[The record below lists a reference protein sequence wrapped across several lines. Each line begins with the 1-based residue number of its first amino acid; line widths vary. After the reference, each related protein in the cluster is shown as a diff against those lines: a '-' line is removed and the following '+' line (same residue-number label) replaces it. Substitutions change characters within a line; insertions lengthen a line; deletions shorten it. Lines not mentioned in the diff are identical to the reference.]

1 MLTTI
6 IAIVGLVISLFT
18 LFSLFVKIEKLII
31 KVADWIKRQREQD
44 DELVNIRL
52 EQSIIMVG
60 VLACLKATVGDFDEK
75 EIHDII
81 KMTEKHLND
90 RAHK

>member
-1 MLTTI
+1 MLTLT

-18 LFSLFVKIEKLII
+18 LIELFIKVEKLIF
-31 KVADWIKRQREQD
+31 KVAEWVKRQKEQD
-44 DELVNIRL
+44 DELASIRL

-81 KMTEKHLND
+81 KMTEKHLNEK
-90 RAHK
+90 AHE